1 MVNKKMTASDAVI
14 LSDQTKPRQT
24 WRSLR
29 AEGSNKGNMTHFQK
43 KIVCLGGGIGTVNL
57 IKGLKKYF
65 SDITVVI
72 SMADD
77 GGSSGRLRRLYN
89 VPPPGDLV
97 SCIAAL
103 STNQNPV
110 ISEMLTYRFKGNRY
124 GKDADLSG
132 QKLGNLIMI
141 ALRDITGS
149 FEEAISLFQKTFE
162 IGGEFLPAT
171 QGDVNIS
178 ARTIEGKRVYG
189 ETKIDLGKYPGK
201 RILEKVFLE
210 PADAKANPKA
220 VESIEAADVI
230 IAGPGD
236 LYTTILPVLI
246 VSGIKRALH
255 KSKALKIFV
264 VNVTNKP
271 FETKG
276 YNVGDYV
283 WALKKHL
290 GYFPFDQI
298 VINNNLKPK
307 IPKRYRY
314 SYVDPNHVTSSNKFK
329 IIKKDIIDE
338 DFPLYHNSSKLA
350 KTIVENI

>member
-1 MVNKKMTASDAVI
+1 MVNKKV
-14 LSDQTKPRQT
+14 
-24 WRSLR
+24 
-29 AEGSNKGNMTHFQK
+29 
-43 KIVCLGGGIGTVNL
+43 VCLGGGIGTVNL
-57 IKGLKKYF
+57 IEGIKKYF
-65 SDITVVI
+65 SQIAVVV

-97 SCIAAL
+97 SCMAAL
-103 STNQNPV
+103 STSQNPV
-110 ISEMLTYRFKGNRY
+110 ISKMLTYRFRGDRY
-124 GKDADLSG
+124 GKDADLPG

-149 FEEAISLFQKTFE
+149 FEKAISLFQKTFDVR
-162 IGGEFLPAT
+162 GVFLPAT
-171 QGDVNIS
+171 IQHVNIS
-178 ARTIEGKRVYG
+178 AKTVEGKRIFG

-210 PADAKANPKA
+210 PEEAAANPKA
-220 VESIEAADVI
+220 VKSIKTADVI

-246 VSGIKRALH
+246 VGGIRKALQ
-255 KSKALKIFV
+255 KSKALKIFI

-276 YNVGDYV
+276 YNVNDYIK
-283 WALKKHL
+283 ALEKHL

-298 VINNNLKPK
+298 IVNSNLTPK
-307 IPKRYRY
+307 IPKKYHY
-314 SYVDPNHVTSSNKFK
+314 SYVDPNHVTSSNKFNV
-329 IIKKDIIDE
+329 IKRDIIDE
-338 DFPLYHNSSKLA
+338 DFPLYHKSSKLA
-350 KTIVENI
+350 KTIMENI

>member
-1 MVNKKMTASDAVI
+1 MVN
-14 LSDQTKPRQT
+14 
-24 WRSLR
+24 
-29 AEGSNKGNMTHFQK
+29 K

-57 IKGLKKYF
+57 IKGLKRYF
-65 SDITVVI
+65 SDIAVVV

-97 SCIAAL
+97 SCMAAVAR
-103 STNQNPV
+103 NQNPA
-110 ISEMLTYRFKGNRY
+110 ISEMMTYRFSGDRY
-124 GKDADLSG
+124 GKDTDLSG
-132 QKLGNLIMI
+132 QKLGSLIMI

-149 FEEAISLFQKTFE
+149 FEKAISLFQKTFDVR
-162 IGGEFLPAT
+162 GVFLPAT
-171 QGDVNIS
+171 VESVTIS
-178 ARTIEGKRVYG
+178 AKTIEGKKIYG

-210 PADAKANPKA
+210 PGNVKANPKA
-220 VESIEAADVI
+220 IKSIKTADVI

-246 VSGIKRALH
+246 VPGIRKALH
-255 KSKALKIFV
+255 ISKALKFFV

-276 YNVGDYV
+276 YNVKDYIR
-283 WALKKHL
+283 ALKKHL
-290 GYFPFDQI
+290 KDFPFD
-298 VINNNLKPK
+298 VILVNNNLMPK
-307 IPKRYRY
+307 IPKKYHY
-314 SYVDPNHVTSSNKFK
+314 SYVDPDHVTSNNKFK

-350 KTIVENI
+350 KTILENI